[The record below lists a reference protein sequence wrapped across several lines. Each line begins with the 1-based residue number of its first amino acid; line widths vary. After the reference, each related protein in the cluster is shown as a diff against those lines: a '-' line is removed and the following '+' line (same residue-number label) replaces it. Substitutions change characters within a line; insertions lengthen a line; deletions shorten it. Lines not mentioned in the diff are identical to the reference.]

1 MTKKRAKSGARPVG
15 LSKCPTGIQGLDEI
29 TGGGL
34 PRGRPTLV
42 CGAAGCGKT
51 LLAMEFLVRGAT
63 QFGEPGVFVFFEE
76 TEKEL
81 ADNVVS
87 LGFDLPALVR
97 RKSILLD
104 HVRIERSEIEETGEY
119 DLEGLFV
126 RLGYAIDSIGAKRV
140 VLDTLEALF
149 AGLPSEAVLRA
160 ELRRLFQWLKEKGVT
175 AVITAE
181 RGREQLTRHGLEE
194 YVSDCV
200 ILLDH
205 RVSERVATRHL
216 RVVKYRGAM
225 HGTNEYPFL
234 IGNDGISVMPITSL
248 RKDHKA
254 SIERIS
260 TGIPRLD
267 TMLCGQ
273 GFYRG
278 STILLTGPAGSGK
291 TSIAAYFAHAAARRS
306 ERALYFAFEESP
318 NQIERD
324 MRSIDLRLDE
334 LVKRDLLRFHVAR
347 PTLYGL
353 EMHLATMFREV
364 QSYRPAVVIVD
375 PITSLLVA
383 GSQSEA
389 KAMVTRLIDF
399 LKTEQIT
406 TLFTSLTTG
415 GQNLPQTEMVI
426 SSLMDSWI
434 MLQDIESNGERNR
447 VLSVL
452 KSRGMP
458 HSNQAREFLIT
469 DSGLDLVDTYLGP
482 TGMMTGAAR
491 VAQLSRDRAEALK
504 IRHEIASRQSALQ
517 RKRTTI
523 EVQIAALRAEEE
535 AEAEELRRFD
545 EQVGDRARAL
555 NAERTEMG
563 RARHAD
569 IVPAGGTRAKS
580 RNGRAK

>member
-1 MTKKRAKSGARPVG
+1 MAKKRIQSKFRSAA
-15 LSKCPTGIQGLDEI
+15 LSKAPTGIAGLDDV
-29 TGGGL
+29 TGGGF

-42 CGAAGCGKT
+42 CGSAGCGKT
-51 LLAMEFLVRGAT
+51 LLAMEFLVRGAM
-63 QFGEPGVFVFFEE
+63 QFDEPGVFMFFEE
-76 TEKEL
+76 TEQEL

-87 LGFDLPALVR
+87 LGFDLPTLVR
-97 RKSILLD
+97 KKNILLE

-126 RLGYAIDSIGAKRV
+126 RLNYAIDSIGAKRV

-160 ELRRLFQWLKEKGVT
+160 ELRRLFRWLKEKGVT

-205 RVSERVATRHL
+205 RVNERIATRHL

-234 IGNDGISVMPITSL
+234 IGNDGISVLPITSL
-248 RKDHKA
+248 RSDHKA
-254 SIERIS
+254 SVERIS
-260 TGIPRLD
+260 SGIPRLD
-267 TMLCGQ
+267 AMLSGR

-278 STILLTGPAGSGK
+278 STILLTGPPGSGK
-291 TSIAAYFAHAAARRS
+291 TSVGAYFAHAAAQRG

-324 MRSIDLRLDE
+324 MRSIDLRLQG
-334 LVKRDLLRFHVAR
+334 LVQRDLLRFHAAR
-347 PTLYGL
+347 PSLYGL
-353 EMHLATMFREV
+353 EMHLATMFKEV
-364 QSYRPAVVIVD
+364 QTYRPSVVIVD

-383 GSQSEA
+383 GSPSEA

-399 LKTEQIT
+399 LKAEQIT
-406 TLFTSLTTG
+406 ALFTSLTTG
-415 GQNLPQTEMVI
+415 SQNLPQAEAII

-434 MLQDIESNGERNR
+434 QLQDVESNGERNR
-447 VLSVL
+447 VLNVL
-452 KSRGMP
+452 KSRGMA
-458 HSNQAREFLIT
+458 HSNQVREFLIT
-469 DSGLDLVDTYLGP
+469 DRGLDLVDTYLGP
-482 TGMMTGAAR
+482 TGVMTGAAR
-491 VAQLSRDRAEALK
+491 VAQVSRERANALK
-504 IRHEIASRQSALQ
+504 IQQELGSRQNALK
-517 RKRTTI
+517 RKRAMI
-523 EVQIAALRAEEE
+523 ERQVAALHAEQETEEE
-535 AEAEELRRFD
+535 EVRRFD

-555 NAERTEMG
+555 NVERGEMG
-563 RARHAD
+563 RARQAD
-569 IVPAGGTRAKS
+569 VDGRTAVRKKS
-580 RNGRAK
+580 RNGKAK